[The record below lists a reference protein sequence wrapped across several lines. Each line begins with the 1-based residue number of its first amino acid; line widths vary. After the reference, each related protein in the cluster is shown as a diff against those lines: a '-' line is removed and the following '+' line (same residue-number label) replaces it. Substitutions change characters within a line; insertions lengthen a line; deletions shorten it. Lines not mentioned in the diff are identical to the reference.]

1 MEEAAGGGEIFWKGI
16 AVTIA
21 AIIIFIGSVYILLAA
36 YMGRVMAYLVIAVS
50 LFGWMII
57 LSAIW
62 TFGVPGTPKNLGPR
76 GTEPHWQ
83 VLAAGTAGAVPSR
96 YEETRSFPG
105 QPWKPVN
112 TSTQSSADTVRTAI
126 QNYMAQE
133 ANQQLHGRGSRV
145 ELEPQD
151 FTVKEIGFARAE
163 DGTYLAAG
171 RVFFSLGGPEVTVF
185 TYHDT
190 GNVSAPSWASLGASV
205 FGFLVHLPFL
215 DRAERKRRAIL
226 TGGTAAP
233 WYGPA

>member
-1 MEEAAGGGEIFWKGI
+1 MEFWKGI
-16 AVTIA
+16 AVTVA

-36 YMGRVMAYLVIAVS
+36 YMGRVMGYLVLAVS

-57 LSAIW
+57 ISVLW
-62 TFGVPGTPKNLGPR
+62 TFGAPGTPKYYGPR

-83 VLAAGTAGAVPSR
+83 VFAAGTGTITSQ
-96 YEETRSFPG
+96 YGQTTRFPG
-105 QPWKPVN
+105 HPWHPPDAR
-112 TSTQSSADTVRTAI
+112 TQSSADTVRTAI
-126 QNYMAQE
+126 QTYMVQR
-133 ANQQLHGRGSRV
+133 ANAELHERGNRV

-151 FTVKEIGFARAE
+151 FTVKEIEFATAD

-171 RVFFSLGGPEVTVF
+171 RAFYSLGGPEITVF

-190 GNVSAPSWASLGASV
+190 GNVSAPSWGFLGASV

-226 TGGTAAP
+226 TGGTAPP

>member
-1 MEEAAGGGEIFWKGI
+1 MEFWKGI
-16 AVTIA
+16 AVMIA
-21 AIIIFIGSVYILLAA
+21 AIIIFIGSVYIILAA
-36 YMGRVMAYLVIAVS
+36 YMGRVMGYLVIAVS

-62 TFGVPGTPKNLGPR
+62 TFGVPGTLKNLGPR
-76 GTEPHWQ
+76 GTEPHWA
-83 VLAAGTAGAVPSR
+83 VFAAGTSGALSTR

-105 QPWKPVN
+105 RPWKPLDA
-112 TSTQSSADTVRTAI
+112 STQSSADRVRTAI
-126 QNYMAQE
+126 QTYMAQQ
-133 ANQQLHGRGSRV
+133 ANEELHREGSRV

-151 FTVKEIGFARAE
+151 FTVKEIGFTQAE

-171 RVFFSLGGPEVTVF
+171 RAFFSLGGPEVTVF

-190 GNVSAPSWASLGASV
+190 GNVNAPSWGFLGASV

-226 TGGTAAP
+226 TGGAAP
-233 WYGPA
+233 PWFGPA